1 MDLHDTSN
9 PIDSGV
15 LAHKHLPG
23 RTGAHYLH
31 EQSKAPRRPF
41 HWSQSKVRTRH
52 ENCVAALADFAGTNT
67 RTPAPHHLTLFAANV
82 AHHRRPASFDR
93 AREFRARQ
101 PWAGD
106 VIEGCVLA
114 REPGVR
120 LPGERRRPPSLER
133 QNAFRDAR
141 TVKRMGLKRGFSEDG
156 ADEAEL
162 YRLGLLYD
170 DEHERGSA
178 FSLNAIV
185 HDDPVWNVK
194 FKEERRGK
202 KKQRQRGF
210 GEVMSEGEVVNLA
223 LDLALSFAAFGDDEA
238 LAAFLIGADEAEGA
252 ESVFTHLSSQGSS
265 QRSSQRSASQVTVSY
280 DLEESTGEDEM
291 ESAEGDEF
299 ATAETNFPDLV
310 SNAIHCYRHAHE
322 EEDNGEWAFLDGSN
336 SVAGESNSV
345 AGDDNSDTAA
355 NRDGDTDAWVVLSSD
370 GS

>member
-31 EQSKAPRRPF
+31 EQSRTPRRPF
-41 HWSQSKVRTRH
+41 HWSQSKVRARH
-52 ENCVAALADFAGTNT
+52 ENCVAALADFADANT

-82 AHHRRPASFDR
+82 AHHRRPASFDGWSPTNTHR
-93 AREFRARQ
+93 ARARK

-106 VIEGCVLA
+106 VVEGCVLA

-141 TVKRMGLKRGFSEDG
+141 TVKRGGLKRGFSEDG

-185 HDDPVWNVK
+185 HQDPGWNVK
-194 FKEERRGK
+194 FTEGKRGK
-202 KKQRQRGF
+202 KKQRKRDF
-210 GEVMSEGEVVNLA
+210 GEEMSKGEVVNLA
-223 LDLALSFAAFGDDEA
+223 LDLA
-238 LAAFLIGADEAEGA
+238 
-252 ESVFTHLSSQGSS
+252 
-265 QRSSQRSASQVTVSY
+265 QRSVSQVAVSY
-280 DLEESTGEDEM
+280 DLEESAEEDEVGGAGVD
-291 ESAEGDEF
+291 ESAV
-299 ATAETNFPDLV
+299 AETSFPDLV
-310 SNAIHCYRHAHE
+310 SNAINCYRHAHE
-322 EEDNGEWAFLDGSN
+322 EEDNGEWAFLD
-336 SVAGESNSV
+336 ESNSV
-345 AGDDNSDTAA
+345 VEIDNSDTTA
-355 NRDGDTDAWVVLSSD
+355 NRDGDTDAWVVLGSD